1 MFFIWDTFL
10 CVLAPLLI
18 YTLFFYNGDFSSSL
32 ETLFM
37 FHMETCLRRP
47 FKSGYCFVYNRS
59 PFSLH
64 WRPTS
69 SGDKW
74 KAKKKIPSSLIHCL
88 TCFLFVANYIYI
100 GKLEFTLLYSVH
112 SSQTRIHRF
121 HTSSTWHYKLE
132 TGEKKNGLQ
141 WSPILV

>member
-1 MFFIWDTFL
+1 MVFCFSFETHFYAFL
-10 CVLAPLLI
+10 HPFSSTLE
-18 YTLFFYNGDFSSSL
+18 TLFFYNGDFSSSL
-32 ETLFM
+32 ETLVM
-37 FHMETCLRRP
+37 FLMETCLRRP

-69 SGDKW
+69 SLLETNEKL
-74 KAKKKIPSSLIHCL
+74 KKKIPSSLIHCL

-112 SSQTRIHRF
+112 SSQTRIPRF
-121 HTSSTWHYKLE
+121 HTSST
-132 TGEKKNGLQ
+132 
-141 WSPILV
+141 